1 MFWADTGSKGLVVM
15 AQSSWFQACW
25 ESVNWSAAGGKSG
38 HQMLTSCFGKQLQ
51 LWEAEKEKGP
61 NYKEEQLKWENIDND
76 ITDSLTYLQRKKIN
90 ESVKCVHVQVCIHI
104 HVRVS
109 KNTNL

>member
-1 MFWADTGSKGLVVM
+1 MDMTSAVRTVLENIHSQKMTHSSPVTQMFWAETGSKGLVVM

-61 NYKEEQLKWENIDND
+61 NYKEEQLKD
-76 ITDSLTYLQRKKIN
+76 K
-90 ESVKCVHVQVCIHI
+90 
-104 HVRVS
+104 S
-109 KNTNL
+109 KVWGDFWHNFR